1 MKQILTLIFCSI
13 SCFCFA
19 QMYTINGKI
28 ADKNTKE
35 SIPYAT
41 IIIKSKTDNKT
52 ITGGITDDNGKF
64 EISKIPSNEFLVEI
78 QFIGYK
84 TITKEVRSVNR
95 KTNLG
100 TVFIEESSQ
109 ILDEVSIVAERST
122 IEQKIDRKVINVGK
136 DLTTVGATASD
147 IMGNIP
153 SVSVNQDGEIA
164 LRGNENVR
172 VLIDGKPTNIETS
185 QLLQQ
190 IPSSS
195 IKKIEL
201 ITSPSAKY
209 NPEGMSG
216 IINIVLH
223 KSAKLGFNGTV
234 NLGVTQGEKTRFN
247 GSLGLNYRTGKF
259 NIYGNYGN
267 SFGKNTLKGSIVRFI
282 ENSAQHQDNVIDN
295 TSHLY
300 KIGIDYF
307 INDKNTV
314 SFYTNQNVFESDFI
328 SDIDVIYTNT
338 PSNNFFQDYTFN
350 KKNTS
355 KTYNFDFK
363 HDFDKDGHNIELEVD
378 YNDYEGDNITDF
390 TFAGN
395 TLNTDYRDIII
406 DSRKNT
412 TINLDYVN
420 PLSET
425 STLEIGLESRFRRTD
440 NSYQTTNMTLN
451 NSVFT
456 YDRDIYSFYTT
467 FKQNFEKWT
476 YQIGARLEEYKV
488 NSQFIET
495 NQNRNVFEDKLFNV
509 YPSAFVKYTPD
520 EEQKNSY
527 QLSISRRVD
536 RPGLNQVNPIR
547 AWNTAQIIAIGNMR
561 LNPQF
566 TNSIEFNYTRKLEKG
581 SLTLGTFYRRI
592 KDEINRIGYFDTND
606 PTKLVLDYDN
616 FEDNNA
622 YGFELAANYKPTSWW
637 NFNTSFDIFSRKQKG
652 DIENEQVEV
661 TNTATNF
668 RMNHNF
674 KATKDLTFQL
684 FGIYRGKQKI
694 LQYELKDNYYINAG
708 ARYNFAQGKGILSL
722 NFNDIFRTQRFAFES
737 YRTIFQRGDLRRD
750 SRTVYFGISYRFG
763 GGKNKALKRKKRDN
777 NEKRGGFL

>member
-1 MKQILTLIFCSI
+1 MKHIFTFAFSVI
-13 SCFCFA
+13 SWFNFA
-19 QMYTINGKI
+19 QTYTINGKI
-28 ADKNTKE
+28 ADTKTKE
-35 SIPYAT
+35 IVPFAT
-41 IIIKSKTDNKT
+41 IIIKSKTDNS
-52 ITGGITDDNGKF
+52 ILTGGITDTNGAF
-64 EISKIPSNEFLVEI
+64 EISKIPIKNFLVEV

-84 TITKEVRSVNR
+84 TITKEVNSR
-95 KTNLG
+95 KRKMDLG
-100 TVFIEESSQ
+100 TLFIEESSQ
-109 ILDEVSIVAERST
+109 VLDEVSIVAERST

-153 SVSVNQDGEIA
+153 SVSINQDGEIA

-172 VLIDGKPTNIETS
+172 VLVDGKPTNIDAA

-223 KSAKLGFNGTV
+223 KNAKLGFNGTI
-234 NLGVTQGEKTRFN
+234 NLGLTQGNKTRFN

-295 TSHLY
+295 ISHLY
-300 KIGIDYF
+300 KIGVDYF
-307 INDKNTV
+307 IDTKNTL
-314 SFYTNQNVFESDFI
+314 SFYTNQNAYESDFI
-328 SDIDVIYTNT
+328 SDIDVIYANN
-338 PSNNFFQDYTFN
+338 PSGSFFQNYTFD
-350 KKNTS
+350 KNNNAA
-355 KTYNFDFK
+355 TYNFDYK
-363 HDFDKDGHNIELEVD
+363 HNFNEKGHNIELEVD
-378 YNDYEGDNITDF
+378 YNNFESDNVTDF

-395 TLNTDYRDIII
+395 TPNTDYTDVIL
-406 DSRKNT
+406 DNRKNT
-412 TINLDYVN
+412 TVNLDYVN
-420 PLSET
+420 PLSEKT
-425 STLEIGLESRFRRTD
+425 ALELGFESRFRRTS
-440 NSYQTTNMTLN
+440 NSYNTTNATLN
-451 NSVFT
+451 NSVFN

-467 FKQNFEKWT
+467 FRQNFEKWT
-476 YQIGARLEEYKV
+476 YQLGVRLEEYKV
-488 NSQFIET
+488 VSQFAEI
-495 NQNRNVFEDKLFNV
+495 NQNIDLFEDNLFNI

-520 EEQKNSY
+520 QEQKNSY
-527 QLSISRRVD
+527 QLSLSRRVD

-547 AWNTAQIIAIGNMR
+547 AWNTPQIIAIGNMR

-566 TNSIEFNYTRKLEKG
+566 TNSVEFNYTRKLEKG

-592 KDEINRIGYFDTND
+592 KDEINRIGYFDSND

-622 YGFELAANYKPTSWW
+622 YGFELAANYKPIAWW
-637 NFNTSFDIFSRKQKG
+637 NFNTSFDIYSRKQKG
-652 DIENEQVEV
+652 DIENEQVKV
-661 TNTATNF
+661 TNTAINF

-674 KATKDLTFQL
+674 KATQKLTFQL
-684 FGIYRGKQKI
+684 FGKFSGKQKI
-694 LQYELKDNYYINAG
+694 LQYELKSNYYVNAG
-708 ARYNFAQGKGILSL
+708 ARYNFAKGKGTFSL
-722 NFNDIFRTQRFAFES
+722 NFNDIFKTQRFAFES
-737 YRTIFQRGDLRRD
+737 YRTIFQKGDLRRD
-750 SRTVYFGISYRFG
+750 SQTIYFGISYRFG
-763 GGKNKALKRKKRDN
+763 GGKNKALKRKKRDT

>member
-1 MKQILTLIFCSI
+1 MKQILTLIFCTI

-19 QMYTINGKI
+19 QTYTISGKI

-35 SIPYAT
+35 TIPYAT
-41 IIIKSKTDNKT
+41 VIIKSKTNNKT
-52 ITGGITDDNGKF
+52 ITGGITDDKGTF
-64 EISKIPSNEFLVEI
+64 EISKIPVNDFFVEV

-84 TITKEVRSVNR
+84 TITKEVKNNKR

-100 TVFIEESSQ
+100 TLFIEESAQ
-109 ILDEVSIVAERST
+109 VLDEVSIVAERST

-136 DLTTVGATASD
+136 DLTTAGATASD

-172 VLIDGKPTNIETS
+172 VLIDGKPTNIEAS

-190 IPSSS
+190 IPSAS

-223 KSAKLGFNGTV
+223 KNAKLGFNGNI
-234 NLGVTQGEKTRFN
+234 NLGLTQGEKTRFN

-267 SFGKNTLKGSIVRFI
+267 SFGKNTLKGSVVRFI
-282 ENSAQHQDNVIDN
+282 ENSAQHQDNVVDN

-300 KIGIDYF
+300 KIGVDYF
-307 INDKNTV
+307 INDKNTM
-314 SFYTNQNVFESDFI
+314 SFYTNQNVFKSDFM
-328 SDIDVIYTNT
+328 SDIDVTYTNN

-350 KKNTS
+350 KNNTS

-395 TLNTDYRDIII
+395 TSNTDYRDIIL
-406 DSRKNT
+406 DNRKNT

-440 NSYQTTNMTLN
+440 NSYQTTSTTLN
-451 NSVFT
+451 NSMFT

-467 FKQNFEKWT
+467 FKQNFDKWT
-476 YQIGARLEEYKV
+476 YQIGARLEDYKV

-495 NQNRNVFEDKLFNV
+495 NQNRNVFEDKLFNI

-520 EEQKNSY
+520 EEKKNSY

-547 AWNTAQIIAIGNMR
+547 AWNTSQIIAIGNMR

-592 KDEINRIGYFDTND
+592 KDEINRIGYFDSND

-616 FEDNNA
+616 FDDNNA
-622 YGFELAANYKPTSWW
+622 YGFELAANYKPLSWW

-684 FGIYRGKQKI
+684 FGIYSGKQKI

-708 ARYNFAQGKGILSL
+708 ARYNFAQGKGTLSL

-737 YRTIFQRGDLRRD
+737 YRTVFQRGDLRRD
-750 SRTVYFGISYRFG
+750 SRTVYFGLSYRFG